1 LYDTFKF
8 RNRKLVAMID
18 VDRKYGHTIIN
29 KLTCRGFDDEMRAIV
44 ASNLEGRGIK
54 LHPGTNLS
62 EVIFTEVQQCI
73 LISKHKF

>member
-18 VDRKYGHTIIN
+18 VDRKDGHNIIN
-29 KLTCRGFDDEMRAIV
+29 KLTCRGFDDEMRAVV

-62 EVIFTEVQQCI
+62 EVVLTQALQCI
-73 LISKHKF
+73 LISKRQF